1 MVGGGGGV
9 TIQLINTL
17 HTPMTIK
24 SPIHRVT
31 QHNSSPYH
39 TMKQYRC
46 GLKSGLHIFKKNS
59 ACLIK
64 RAAVFFYHYPG
75 HPLTEIASYSPAVK
89 SITHYDRG
97 YTHFD
102 AFCLN
107 FNSEFQF
114 SYPCSYNY

>member
-1 MVGGGGGV
+1 
-9 TIQLINTL
+9 
-17 HTPMTIK
+17 
-24 SPIHRVT
+24 
-31 QHNSSPYH
+31 
-39 TMKQYRC
+39 MKHYRC
-46 GLKSGLHIFKKNS
+46 GLKSGLNISKKNS

-75 HPLTEIASYSPAVK
+75 HPLTEIASYSPAVN

-102 AFCLN
+102 AFCQN

-114 SYPCSYNY
+114 SYVSMVAIIMNLLEYFIVFSIQASKSKLE